1 MISILCSN
9 YNSEEHI
16 DNYLTYLNN
25 QLLKEFEVLFVD
37 ANSTDGSL
45 QKIDEFKFRPGI
57 KKSILEC
64 DTRITVYEAWN
75 KAIEKSS
82 YDYVLNYNTDDKLF
96 SNALLTLSKYSTI
109 LPDADVIYSNCLV
122 TDNKNHTNV
131 VNLYIWNNAN
141 VLSNLIGGCCVG
153 PFPLLKKSS
162 VVEAGM
168 FNPEFT
174 ISGDYEMW
182 CRMKSMGKTFVKL
195 DEYLGVYYHNP
206 NGVSTSPDPVR
217 HATHVQ
223 QDLKIR
229 KMYS

>member
-1 MISILCSN
+1 MISVLCSN
-9 YNSEEHI
+9 YNSEHHI
-16 DNYLTYLNN
+16 DNYLTYLND

-45 QKIDEFKFRPGI
+45 KKIKEFTFREGI
-57 KKSILEC
+57 KKCVIEC
-64 DTRITVYEAWN
+64 EDKITVYEAWN
-75 KAIEKSS
+75 KAIDKSS

-96 SNALLTLSKYSTI
+96 SNALLTLSTYSTI
-109 LPDADVIYSNCLV
+109 LPDVDVIYSNCLIA
-122 TDNKNHTNV
+122 DDKNHNNI
-131 VNLYIWNNAN
+131 VNLYMWKDAN
-141 VLSNLIGGCCVG
+141 ILSNLIERCCVG

-162 VVEAGM
+162 IMEVGM

-206 NGVSTSPDPVR
+206 NGVSTSSDPDRQVE
-217 HATHVQ
+217 HSK
-223 QDLKIR
+223 QDFKIR
-229 KMYS
+229 SLYG